1 MSGMGSTFVV
11 SDVHGHLADLRTQ
24 LGKAGLVDGEDR
36 WAGGDAT
43 LWVLGDLVDRGPD
56 GIGVIR
62 FVRSL
67 QEQAPGQVRV
77 LMGNHES
84 LMLGVKLFPDTR
96 FAHLW
101 LINGGVLSDQEALTD
116 DEVSWLRTLPLMALA
131 GDDLLMHS
139 DTTEYLGWG
148 ASIDEINSTVA
159 STLAGDDP
167 QQHFEIFAALTSRYD
182 FAGPDGADAA
192 RTMLSTL
199 GGERIVHGHSIIAS
213 LIDVPSEQ
221 VEEPLAYAGGLVL
234 GIDGGRYDG
243 GPLLLVQLG

>member
-1 MSGMGSTFVV
+1 
-11 SDVHGHLADLRTQ
+11 
-24 LGKAGLVDGEDR
+24 
-36 WAGGDAT
+36 
-43 LWVLGDLVDRGPD
+43 
-56 GIGVIR
+56 
-62 FVRSL
+62 
-67 QEQAPGQVRV
+67 
-77 LMGNHES
+77 
-84 LMLGVKLFPDTR
+84 MLGVKLFPDTR

-101 LINGGVLSDQEALTD
+101 LINGGVLDDQEALTD
-116 DEVSWLRTLPLMALA
+116 DEVAWLRTLPLMALA

-243 GPLLLVQLG
+243 GPLLLVQLS